1 MLFREP
7 PGRMNRSAG
16 PGLLREKS
24 MSLSTALHTTD
35 GETSPDSVGAA
46 FLFTD
51 IEGSTR
57 RWETVPDAMRA
68 AMRRHDAILRT
79 NVTQYQGRV
88 FKSRGDGLGV
98 VFPSMRLAIAATVAG
113 QRALIAEDW
122 SDVGGLK
129 VRMALH
135 CGPVEPRDGD
145 FFGPTL
151 HRLARLLDVGHGE
164 QILISAVALEAAEG
178 ELGPGLTLI
187 DLGSHQL
194 RDLIEPAWI
203 YQICAPGLPKDF
215 SPLRSLNR
223 APHNL
228 PSQLTPLVGREQ
240 ALAEIRPLLE
250 RDRLVTLVGPGGMGK
265 TRLAVQTG
273 AELQENFPD
282 GIWLAEFATVTD
294 ASLLPNV
301 IAKLFGISTDGNAP
315 PLPAVLLALQ
325 RRKTLIILD
334 NCEHL
339 TEAVAELAETLL
351 RRCPEVRMLATSRER
366 LGLIGESL
374 FRVESL
380 TVPPRDEMLDGSA
393 AERWSSINLFVDR
406 ARAVDRDFTPDE
418 AKIVQI
424 AEICRRLDGIP
435 LALELAAAR
444 LSVMSVTEIAQGLSA
459 RFRLS
464 SRDHRGLP
472 PRHRTLQATMDWS
485 YSLLPAEEQRVFRHA
500 GVFSGSWTLDAAA
513 HVLGETGDRRWEVLD
528 LIGALVDKSLIVA
541 DKSGDE
547 RHFHLLET
555 MKAYALDRL
564 EADGELAEAQ
574 TQHVRYYISQ
584 LAQAEARWNDTPTV
598 AWLDQVEPQ
607 FDNIRAALEASLVG
621 RVDRS
626 LGYELAA
633 LTPLLWTEAALQHE
647 GRRWLDAVEVP
658 RNAPAHLAARLYLGK
673 ARLLPY
679 RDDSSKVPLAEQALA
694 LFRQTDDPIGL
705 ADALTVAGNAISRV
719 AQPGQGEK
727 YLNEA
732 YILLTAAGADK
743 LRGRCANSLGNQ
755 KLYSKEF
762 AAAQA
767 HYAEALHL
775 GRRCGDATGV
785 MSGLC
790 NLAETEF
797 ALGEHARAIEQSR
810 AYIEI
815 CRAERRI
822 HRLANGLANLAAY
835 LLAVDDPIE
844 ARAAAREALIRA
856 QETQSRFLVAIGIEH
871 LAVAGAVLGERTLS
885 ARLLGYSEAH
895 YRNAGT
901 NREPTEQLGYDR
913 LTALLASSFTPK
925 EIERLMA
932 EGASLDERAAI
943 DEALCI

>member
-1 MLFREP
+1 MPFT
-7 PGRMNRSAG
+7 N
-16 PGLLREKS
+16 
-24 MSLSTALHTTD
+24 LHASD
-35 GETSPDSVGAA
+35 GEALPDSDGAA

-57 RWETVPDAMRA
+57 RWETAPDAMRR
-68 AMRRHDAILRT
+68 AMRRHDAILRAT
-79 NVTQYQGRV
+79 VALHRGRV

-98 VFPSMRLAIAATVAG
+98 VFPSMRDAVEATVAG
-113 QRALIAEDW
+113 QRALISQDW
-122 SDVGGLK
+122 SEIGGLK

-151 HRLARLLDVGHGE
+151 HRLARLLEVGHGE
-164 QILISAVALEAAEG
+164 QILISAAALEA
-178 ELGPGLTLI
+178 LGGQSPEDLALI

-203 YQICAPGLPKDF
+203 YQIAASGLPTEF

-265 TRLAVQTG
+265 TRLAIQTG

-282 GIWLAEFATVTD
+282 GVWLAEFAAISD

-301 IAKLFGISTDGNAP
+301 IAKLFGIATDGNAP
-315 PLPAVLLALQ
+315 PLPAVLLTLQ

-351 RRCPEVRMLATSRER
+351 RRCPELRMLVTSRER
-366 LGLIGESL
+366 LGLLGESL

-380 TVPPRDEMLDGSA
+380 AVPPRDEPLDESA
-393 AERWSSINLFVDR
+393 AERWSSISLFVDR
-406 ARAVDRDFTPDE
+406 ARAVDRDFALDE
-418 AKIVQI
+418 ATIGPV

-444 LSVMSVTEIAQGLSA
+444 LSVMSVTEVASGLSA
-459 RFRLS
+459 RFRTS
-464 SRDHRGLP
+464 SREHRALP

-485 YSLLPAEEQRVFRHA
+485 YGLLPPEEQQGFRRA
-500 GVFSGSWTLDAAA
+500 GVFSGSWTIEAATQ
-513 HVLGETGDRRWEVLD
+513 VLGAPGASQWDVLD

-541 DKSGDE
+541 EKAGQE
-547 RHFHLLET
+547 RHFRLLET
-555 MKAYALDRL
+555 MRAYALDRL
-564 EADGELAEAQ
+564 ETDGELVEAQ
-574 TQHVRYYISQ
+574 TRHARYYLSQ
-584 LAQAEARWNDTPTV
+584 MTKAEARWNEMPTV
-598 AWLDQVEPQ
+598 DWLGAIEPQ

-621 RVDRS
+621 RVDRTI
-626 LGYELAA
+626 GYELAA
-633 LTPLLWTEAALQHE
+633 ATPLLWTEAALQHE
-647 GRRWLDAVEVP
+647 GRRWLDPLEV
-658 RNAPAHLAARLYLGK
+658 REDAPAHLRARLFLGK
-673 ARLLPY
+673 ARLVPY
-679 RDDSSKVPLAEQALA
+679 RDDGRKVPLAEQAVA
-694 LFRQTDDPIGL
+694 LFRQTDDRIGL
-705 ADALTVAGNAISRV
+705 ADALTVAGNAVQRFARREQSE
-719 AQPGQGEK
+719 Q

-732 YILLTAAGADK
+732 HALLTVAGADK
-743 LRGRCANSLGNQ
+743 LRGRCANSLGHL
-755 KLYSKEF
+755 KLFSNDV
-762 AAAQA
+762 AAAKA
-767 HYAEALHL
+767 LYAEALRL
-775 GRRCGDATGV
+775 GKARGDATGI

-797 ALGEHARAIEQSR
+797 ALGEHARAIEQCR

-856 QETQSRFLVAIGIEH
+856 QETQSRFLVAISIEH

-885 ARLLGYSEAH
+885 ARLLGFSDAH
-895 YRNAGT
+895 YRTAGT
-901 NREPTEQLGYDR
+901 NREPTEQLGHDR
-913 LTALLASSFTPK
+913 LMALLAERFAPAD
-925 EIERLMA
+925 IERLMA
-932 EGASLDERAAI
+932 EGAGLDERIAI

>member
-1 MLFREP
+1 
-7 PGRMNRSAG
+7 
-16 PGLLREKS
+16 
-24 MSLSTALHTTD
+24 MSLPTALPHTTD
-35 GETSPDSVGAA
+35 GEIQPDSDGVA

-57 RWETVPDAMRA
+57 RWETAPDAMRE
-68 AMRRHDAILRT
+68 AMRRHDSILRAT
-79 NVTQYQGRV
+79 VAAHRGRV

-98 VFPSMRLAIAATVAG
+98 VFPSMAEAVTATVAG

-122 SDVGGLK
+122 SGIGGLK
-129 VRMALH
+129 VRMAVH

-164 QILISAVALEAAEG
+164 QILMSAAALEAVGGQLAV
-178 ELGPGLTLI
+178 GLTLV

-203 YQICAPGLPKDF
+203 YQISAPGLPNQF
-215 SPLRSLNR
+215 APLRSLNR

-250 RDRLVTLVGPGGMGK
+250 RDRLVTLIGPGGMGK
-265 TRLAVQTG
+265 TRLAVQAG
-273 AELQENFPD
+273 AELQESFPD
-282 GIWLAEFATVTD
+282 GVWLAEFAAVSD

-301 IAKLFGISTDGNAP
+301 IAKLFGVATDGNAP
-315 PLPAVLLALQ
+315 PLPALLLALQ

-380 TVPPRDEMLDGSA
+380 TVPPKNEVLDLSA
-393 AERWSSINLFVDR
+393 ADRWASISLFTSRAQAVDR
-406 ARAVDRDFTPDE
+406 AFVLDE
-418 AKIVQI
+418 TTVGPT

-444 LSVMSVTEIAQGLSA
+444 LSIMSVSEVAKGLSV
-459 RFRLS
+459 RFRAS
-464 SRDHRGLP
+464 SREGRGLP
-472 PRHRTLQATMDWS
+472 ARHRTLQATMDWS
-485 YSLLPAEEQRVFRHA
+485 YGLLSPEEQRGFRRA
-500 GVFSGSWTLDAAA
+500 GVFAGSWTLEAAA
-513 HVLGETGDRRWEVLD
+513 EVIGNADDAPWQVLD
-528 LIGALVDKSLIVA
+528 LVGALVDKSLIVA
-541 DKSGDE
+541 EKAGEE

-555 MKAYALDRL
+555 MRVYALDRL
-564 EADGELAEAQ
+564 EAAGELVETQTRHAQYYLAQMTRAEA
-574 TQHVRYYISQ
+574 V
-584 LAQAEARWNDTPTV
+584 WNDTPTV
-598 AWLDQVEPQ
+598 DWLAAIEPQ
-607 FDNIRAALEASLVG
+607 LDNIRVALEASLSG
-621 RVDRS
+621 RIERS

-633 LTPLLWTEAALQHE
+633 TTPLLWTEAALQHE
-647 GRRWLDAVEVP
+647 GRRWLGLVEIPADAPP
-658 RNAPAHLAARLYLGK
+658 RLQARLYLAK
-673 ARLLPY
+673 ARLAPY
-679 RDDSSKVPLAEQALA
+679 ADYSQRVPLAERAVT
-694 LFRQTDDPIGL
+694 LFRQTDDRVGL
-705 ADALTVAGNAISRV
+705 GDALTVAGHAIERITDHGT
-719 AQPGQGEK
+719 AQR
-727 YLNEA
+727 YLDEA
-732 YILLTAAGADK
+732 YALLTAAGADK
-743 LRGRCANSLGNQ
+743 LRGRCANSLGHL
-755 KLYSKEF
+755 KLF
-762 AAAQA
+762 RNDVHAAKT
-767 HYAEALHL
+767 HYAETLRL
-775 GRRCGDATGV
+775 GRSCGDATGI

-797 ALGEHARAIEQSR
+797 ALGEHARAIEQCR
-810 AYIEI
+810 AYIEL

-835 LLAVDDPIE
+835 LLTVDDPIE

-856 QETQSRFLVAIGIEH
+856 QETQSRFLVAISIEH
-871 LAVAGAVLGERTLS
+871 LAVAGAVLGERTAS
-885 ARLLGYSEAH
+885 ARLVGFSSAH
-895 YRNAGT
+895 YRRGGT
-901 NREPTEQLGYDR
+901 TREPTEQLGYDR
-913 LTALLASSFTPK
+913 LMGLLGQTLTPD
-925 EIERLMA
+925 EIARLMA
-932 EGASLDERAAI
+932 EGESLDERTAI

>member
-1 MLFREP
+1 MP
-7 PGRMNRSAG
+7 
-16 PGLLREKS
+16 
-24 MSLSTALHTTD
+24 TAFSHTTD
-35 GETSPDSVGAA
+35 GETLPDSEGAA

-57 RWETVPDAMRA
+57 RWETSPDAMRE
-68 AMRRHDAILRT
+68 AMRRHDGILRAVVAT
-79 NVTQYQGRV
+79 HRGRV

-98 VFPSMRLAIAATVAG
+98 VFPSMSQAVMATVAA

-122 SDVGGLK
+122 SSTGGLK

-164 QILISAVALEAAEG
+164 QILMSAAALKAAG
-178 ELGPGLTLI
+178 GTLAPGLELV

-203 YQICAPGLPKDF
+203 YQISAPGLPTKF
-215 SPLRSLNR
+215 APLRSLNR

-228 PSQLTPLVGREQ
+228 PSQLTPLVGRDQ

-265 TRLAVQTG
+265 TRLAVQAG
-273 AELQENFPD
+273 AELQETFPD
-282 GIWLAEFATVTD
+282 GVWLAEFAAVSD

-301 IAKLFGISTDGNAP
+301 IAKLFGIATDGNAP
-315 PLPAVLLALQ
+315 PLPAVLLALA

-380 TVPPRDEMLDGSA
+380 TVPPKNEALDPSA
-393 AERWSSINLFVDR
+393 ADRWASISLFTSR
-406 ARAVDRDFTPDE
+406 AQAVDRSFVLDE
-418 AKIVQI
+418 TTIGPT

-444 LSVMSVTEIAQGLSA
+444 LSILSVSEVAKGLSA
-459 RFRLS
+459 RFRAS
-464 SRDHRGLP
+464 SREGRGLP
-472 PRHRTLQATMDWS
+472 ARHRTLQATMDWS
-485 YSLLPAEEQRVFRHA
+485 YGLLTPEEQRAFRRA
-500 GVFSGSWTLDAAA
+500 GVFAGSWTLDAAA
-513 HVLGETGDRRWEVLD
+513 RVIGDPDEPSWHVFDMV
-528 LIGALVDKSLIVA
+528 GALVDKSLIVA
-541 DKSGDE
+541 EKAGQE

-555 MKAYALDRL
+555 MRAYALDRL
-564 EADGELAEAQ
+564 EAAGELVEAQ
-574 TQHVRYYISQ
+574 TRHAQYYLDQ
-584 LAQAEARWNDTPTV
+584 MTRAEAVWNETPTV
-598 AWLDQVEPQ
+598 DWLAAIEPQ
-607 FDNIRAALEASLVG
+607 FDNIRVALEATLNG
-621 RVDRS
+621 KVDRS

-633 LTPLLWTEAALQHE
+633 TTPLLWTEAALQHE
-647 GRRWLDAVEVP
+647 GRRWLNLVEIPEDAPP
-658 RNAPAHLAARLYLGK
+658 RLRARLYLAR
-673 ARLLPY
+673 ARLAPY
-679 RDDSSKVPLAEQALA
+679 RDYAQKVPMVEQAVA
-694 LFRQTDDPIGL
+694 LFRRTDDRIGL
-705 ADALTVAGNAISRV
+705 GDALTVAGSSLARV
-719 AQPGQGEK
+719 ASRDTAQA
-727 YLNEA
+727 YLDEA
-732 YILLTAAGADK
+732 YGLLTAAGAEK
-743 LRGRCANSLGNQ
+743 LRGRCANSLGHQ
-755 KLYSKEF
+755 KLFSKDL
-762 AAAQA
+762 AAAKA
-767 HYAEALHL
+767 LYAEALRL
-775 GRRCGDATGV
+775 GRGTGDATGI

-797 ALGEHARAIEQSR
+797 ALGEHARAIEQCR
-810 AYIEI
+810 AYIEL

-835 LLAVDDPIE
+835 LLTVDDPIE

-856 QETQSRFLVAIGIEH
+856 QETQSRFLVAISIEH
-871 LAVAGAVLGERTLS
+871 LAVAGAVLGEHTAS
-885 ARLLGYSEAH
+885 ARLAGFSNAY
-895 YRNAGT
+895 YRTGGT
-901 NREPTEQLGYDR
+901 QREPTEQAGYDR
-913 LTALLASSFTPK
+913 LMGLLGERFTPD
-925 EIERLMA
+925 EIARLMA
-932 EGASLDERAAI
+932 EGESLDERSAI
-943 DEALCI
+943 DEALCL